1 MRRKSRLPYFNQTS
15 GYINIVSCLSELCH
29 CLVRFTEE
37 FHRGLKIGNH
47 LQSLHLVWN
56 IMISSTSS
64 RRINHAYLSE
74 LRELVDLL
82 DRVMDVMTA
91 VTKVDY
97 CSHFLV
103 YGFATFFGI
112 SGAV

>member
-1 MRRKSRLPYFNQTS
+1 
-15 GYINIVSCLSELCH
+15 
-29 CLVRFTEE
+29 
-37 FHRGLKIGNH
+37 
-47 LQSLHLVWN
+47 
-56 IMISSTSS
+56 MISSTSS

-112 SGAV
+112 SGAVWTHSRKFLLTNLSDGLWDE